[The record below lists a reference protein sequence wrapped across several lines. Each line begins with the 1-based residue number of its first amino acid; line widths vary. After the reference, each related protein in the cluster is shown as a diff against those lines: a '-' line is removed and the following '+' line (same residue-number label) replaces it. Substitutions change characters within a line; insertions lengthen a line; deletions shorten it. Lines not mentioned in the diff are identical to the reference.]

1 MIKIFNKKQKVEIL
15 IDEKSSLI
23 QFSPYDYE
31 EKPYVI
37 IEIKDFNLIRHVTKC
52 DDCNKFFNSF
62 GKNSTNWYI
71 SYSDKIFRLDMKEL
85 GKNNYLNSKISLT
98 HSEYN
103 SGTKLTLLFH
113 ELPIRKKELER
124 LLIVSVE
131 QEDYEQA
138 SIIRDLI
145 NDQMLHNL
153 F

>member
-1 MIKIFNKKQKVEIL
+1 MIKIFNKKQKAEIL
-15 IDEKSSLI
+15 IDEKSSFI

-37 IEIKDFNLIRHVTKC
+37 IEIKDFNLIRHAAKC
-52 DDCNKFFNSF
+52 YDCNNFFKSF

-71 SYSDKIFRLDMKEL
+71 SYSDKVFRLDMKEL
-85 GKNNYLNSKISLT
+85 GKNNYPTSKISLT

-113 ELPIRKKELER
+113 ELPTSKEELKKHLK
-124 LLIVSVE
+124 LSI
-131 QEDYEQA
+131 QEENYEKA
-138 SIIRDLI
+138 CVLRDLI
-145 NDQMLHNL
+145 NDKEY